1 MLIAHP
7 PVAARSRVHPLASLA
22 VGVGLYL
29 FLPALLIPVFM
40 APVDAALRALGL
52 LAADA
57 SDWERGF
64 AVAMVLRWL
73 SVPLLLLYVAGVER
87 LPLSSLGVRR
97 LTWRDAGL
105 AVVVGLSGLVVGE
118 GLYLLVHGPGVD
130 PNTQLSQILGTLGI
144 AGRVQVALN
153 AAVVEELFF
162 RGLLI
167 ERLLQLGAGRWAS
180 AGVSLVLFVGS
191 HYLTGS
197 SSLVLTLTGDL
208 AGGVALVA
216 FYMLRQKLP
225 ANMLAHVVLNAYV
238 VRG

>member
-130 PNTQLSQILGTLGI
+130 PNTQLSQILATLGI

-180 AGVSLVLFVGS
+180 AGVSLVLFVGRS
-191 HYLTGS
+191 EE
-197 SSLVLTLTGDL
+197 
-208 AGGVALVA
+208 
-216 FYMLRQKLP
+216 R
-225 ANMLAHVVLNAYV
+225 
-238 VRG
+238 R